1 MSIKIEIGANS
12 TQVELAEVN
21 SREAK
26 ETSLTAKTTADS
38 ASSTASGAAEIAND
52 AKSSVNILEDEVE
65 RLARQIQNAQSDW
78 DETDTSSLAF
88 IKNKPTAQAV
98 NDGVL
103 TIKSNNTPVATFSA
117 NSGQNVEVDL
127 PYKLSQ
133 LTNDT
138 GYTNDYNELT
148 NKPVIGDGEILFTAG
163 ANHEVFAYTSANA
176 TKNAEINFNTET
188 FTFIT
193 AGGEVITKEFL
204 VK

>member
-1 MSIKIEIGANS
+1 MAINIEIGANK
-12 TQVELAEVN
+12 QAV
-21 SREAK
+21 
-26 ETSLTAKTTADS
+26 TTAQN
-38 ASSTASGAAEIAND
+38 TANEAIGVANG
-52 AKSSVNILEDEVE
+52 AKSSVTILEDEVE

-88 IKNKPTAQAV
+88 IKNKPTTQTV

-117 NSGQNVEVDL
+117 NSSQNVEVDL

-148 NKPVIGDGEILFTAG
+148 NRPVIGDGEILFTVG
-163 ANHEVFAYTSANA
+163 TKHEVFAYTSANT